1 MTALFTTAYY
11 LCSKYTVLL
20 LYEKEFIKA
29 RRQGVNPSTVLRRF
43 PPREAGEES
52 ALKMIIQNGVPA
64 PNGTLGR
71 LWRWFTEPVP
81 GATLEEYYD
90 ITPLGR
96 MVYAFEMQSGVGASS
111 VVHSRAEQ
119 LLSLAQLMGV
129 VAVHGYAFS
138 AASRPN
144 AT

>member
-1 MTALFTTAYY
+1 MTVMFTMAYY

-20 LYEKEFIKA
+20 LYEKAFREA
-29 RRQGVNPSTVLRRF
+29 RRKGVNPSTVLRRF
-43 PPREAGEES
+43 PPRTENEKR
-52 ALKMIIQNGVPA
+52 ALQMIVRDGVP
-64 PNGTLGR
+64 PPSGGVGR

-138 AASRPN
+138 AASRPD